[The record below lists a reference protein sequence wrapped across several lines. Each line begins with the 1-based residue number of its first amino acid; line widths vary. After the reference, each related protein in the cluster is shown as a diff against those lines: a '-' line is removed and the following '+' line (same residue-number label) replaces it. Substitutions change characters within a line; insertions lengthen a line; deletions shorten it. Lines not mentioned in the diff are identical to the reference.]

1 MQRRARKAAVS
12 RTLPNEARKITLTS
26 CDELN
31 NRLIFR
37 LFQTASLYQS
47 TTPRELDVSV
57 VQGVI
62 LGALYRDVDR
72 GTSFSDL
79 CGYLAV
85 SRQNLDVVLKRLERI
100 GYVERVEGE
109 ADRRVKIV
117 RLTREGVAAWLD
129 LHTRSIEFFRKI
141 TATLSAAEVTAC
153 ADAFAKIGRE
163 LKASRTSSG

>member
-1 MQRRARKAAVS
+1 MQRRTRKAAAS
-12 RTLPNEARKITLTS
+12 RTLPNPARPIALTPR
-26 CDELN
+26 DQLN
-31 NRLIFR
+31 NRLVFR

-47 TTPRELDVSV
+47 TTPRELDVSA

-100 GYVERVEGE
+100 GYVQRVEGE

-117 RLTREGVAAWLD
+117 RLTRQGVAAWLD
-129 LHTRSIEFFRKI
+129 LHARSIVFFRKI
-141 TATLSAAEVTAC
+141 TAALSAAEVAAC
-153 ADAFAKIGRE
+153 ADALAKIGRA
-163 LKASRTSSG
+163 LKASRSS